1 MSGNGKTRIVRAA
14 AVAAVLLLAAAPA
27 ALAQQGGHA
36 GHGDHAAADP
46 HAHHRAAA
54 QGAGGAGVTALDHEM
69 EIPDVV
75 VVDQNGAERHFYRDL
90 VAGKTVAVN
99 FVFTTCTTICP
110 PMGANFARL
119 RRELGERAGRDLH
132 LISVSIDPVTDTPE
146 RLAAWA
152 EKFGAGPGWTLVTGD
167 RAEIT
172 RLLKALEVFTPDPD
186 DHAPTVLIGNGD
198 AGNWTRAHGL
208 ATPAKLGE
216 LLKQADAAAAAEGRG

>member
-14 AVAAVLLLAAAPA
+14 AVIAVLLLAAAPA

-36 GHGDHAAADP
+36 AADP

-54 QGAGGAGVTALDHEM
+54 RPGAGGSGVTALDHTM

-75 VVDQNGAERHFYRDL
+75 VVDQTGAERHFYRDL

-152 EKFGAGPGWTLVTGD
+152 EKFGAGEGWTLVTGD

-172 RLLKALEVFTPDPD
+172 RLLKALEVFTPDVN

-216 LLKQADAAAAAEGRG
+216 LLKQADDEAEGRG